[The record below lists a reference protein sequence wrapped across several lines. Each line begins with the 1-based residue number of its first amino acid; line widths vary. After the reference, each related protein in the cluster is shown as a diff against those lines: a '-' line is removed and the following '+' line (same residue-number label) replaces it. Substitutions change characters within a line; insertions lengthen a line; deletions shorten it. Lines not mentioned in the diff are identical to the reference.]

1 MNGQSDGNA
10 TWETPP
16 LRVSIGHALLA
27 TVGAVTANQLA
38 ASLRK
43 NQSNVKKEAD
53 RAARLGLIT
62 LCSDPP
68 PPATQ
73 GRPARTAYRLTS
85 KQRSRAG
92 AELPKWTPS
101 QPGAIGRLQ
110 RGQELV
116 AATAAPPHTSD
127 LLHVI
132 AEAEE
137 AQKAAWLALCGEEM
151 LFAFDGPDPVSSAFA
166 LLTLL
171 DAAEIPA
178 RRGTI
183 SQVDATRNA
192 VERARDTVERSRTAR
207 ARRRTRQT

>member
-1 MNGQSDGNA
+1 MIPQSDGDA

-27 TVGAVTANQLA
+27 TQGAVTANQLA
-38 ASLRK
+38 ASVRK

-68 PPATQ
+68 PSATR

-85 KQRSRAG
+85 KQRSRAR
-92 AELPKWTPS
+92 AELPKWAPS
-101 QPGAIGRLQ
+101 QSGAIGRLR

-116 AATAAPPHTSD
+116 AAAAAAPHTGD

-151 LFAFDGPDPVSSAFA
+151 LFAFDGPDPVSSALA
-166 LLTLL
+166 LLALL
-171 DAAEIPA
+171 DAARIPA
-178 RRGTI
+178 RRGTV
-183 SQVDATRNA
+183 SQLNTPENA
-192 VERARDTVERSRTAR
+192 VERARHAVERSRAVR
-207 ARRRTRQT
+207 ARRDTRQT